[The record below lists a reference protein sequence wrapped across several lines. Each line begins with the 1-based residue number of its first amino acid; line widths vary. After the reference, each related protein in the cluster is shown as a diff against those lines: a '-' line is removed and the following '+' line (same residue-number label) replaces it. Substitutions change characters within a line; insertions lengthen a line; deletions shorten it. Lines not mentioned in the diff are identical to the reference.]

1 MLGELLAYFLDN
13 RIGNAIAV
21 FIGIL
26 LLYFLF
32 RLVVKIIDY
41 IVFKR
46 LMKRVMQAIYGE
58 YYVDEDEEDDEYNG
72 GVLPNSNQ
80 EDEQSHKK
88 DKKREQKRESER
100 MQEMENQFMG
110 GQVNT
115 KVRQKPRIVGFNE
128 KAIIGKWTARVAKQ
142 FLQKYQGLDMNQVN
156 ELGYFQ
162 ALVLAQRRQMGI
174 DNGFDKGGGGRGM

>member
-1 MLGELLAYFLDN
+1 MFSELIAYFLDN
-13 RIGNAIAV
+13 KIGNAIAV

-26 LLYFLF
+26 LLYGLF

-46 LMKRVMQAIYGE
+46 LMKRVMKAIYGE
-58 YYVDEDEEDDEYNG
+58 YYVDEDEEDEYNG
-72 GVLPNSNQ
+72 DVLPNSNQ
-80 EDEQSHKK
+80 EDEQSQKK
-88 DKKREQKRESER
+88 DKKREQKREAER
-100 MQEMENQFMG
+100 LQEMENEFIG
-110 GQVNT
+110 GGNKTRT
-115 KVRQKPRIVGFNE
+115 KPKQRIVGFNE

-162 ALVLAQRRQMGI
+162 ALVLAQKRSMGI
-174 DNGFDKGGGGRGM
+174 DDGFSKGGGGRGM